1 MKKSTRQSPKGLD
14 WLVFNLLSRLVLF
27 MTSMCED
34 LIDLNDDN
42 EMMEKNTLLEDSPLF
57 HKIAHFIG

>member
-42 EMMEKNTLLEDSPLF
+42 EMMEKKYTS
-57 HKIAHFIG
+57 GR